1 MSFMGAACKAQGGV
15 LEPPMPGLPYPPSH
29 PPAAASQAA
38 WALTL
43 PESASAPWEA
53 QGCSCL
59 RGPPKDKGLAGSQMR
74 CEVSTPAGPTW

>member
-15 LEPPMPGLPYPPSH
+15 LEPLMPGLPYPPSH

-43 PESASAPWEA
+43 PASASAPWEA

-59 RGPPKDKGLAGSQMR
+59 RGPPQDKGLAGSQMR